1 MRFSTRRTW
10 NVISLGVFLLAVSFG
25 LLTTTAAAQESP
37 SGSPPAHAG
46 YRIGVKDVVGVSVW
60 GHPELSGKFTIG
72 DDGILSFPLVGQLA
86 VAGRVASEVETELT
100 KRLADGFLKTPR
112 VSVEIQQYLSQRI
125 FVIGEVRSPG
135 PIPLTGTMTL
145 LEALAR
151 AGSMSEQAG
160 GEVVVLRPAAD
171 QAAGAGPLAP
181 GQSGATEVG
190 RTSVQELRSGKLV
203 ANLALR
209 DGDTIFIPR
218 SEPFFMLGQVR
229 SPGAY
234 MAQSGLT
241 ILRAISMAGGTTSLG
256 STGKIRVVRIVDGV
270 KKEFKAKLDDSVKA
284 GDTIFVGTRL
294 F

>member
-1 MRFSTRRTW
+1 
-10 NVISLGVFLLAVSFG
+10 
-25 LLTTTAAAQESP
+25 
-37 SGSPPAHAG
+37 
-46 YRIGVKDVVGVSVW
+46 VW

-72 DDGILSFPLVGQLA
+72 DDGILSFPLVGQLT

-100 KRLADGFLKTPR
+100 TRLADGFLKDPR
-112 VSVEIQQYLSQRI
+112 VSIEIQQYLSQRI

-135 PIPLTGTMTL
+135 PIPLTGAMTL

-151 AGSMSEQAG
+151 AGSLTEQAG

-171 QAAGAGPLAP
+171 RVADGSGPLAP
-181 GQSGATEVG
+181 GQNGATELG
-190 RTSVQELRSGKLV
+190 RTSVQELRSGKLA
-203 ANLALR
+203 ANLVLR

-229 SPGAY
+229 NPGAY
-234 MAQSGLT
+234 TAQSGLT

-256 STGKIRVVRIVDGV
+256 STGKIRIVRIVDGV
-270 KKEFKAKLDDSVKA
+270 KKEFKAKLDDGVKA

>member
-1 MRFSTRRTW
+1 MQFFVRRTL
-10 NVISLGVFLLAVSFG
+10 NVTSLGVFLLAASSA
-25 LLTTTAAAQESP
+25 LSIATAAAQESP
-37 SGSPPAHAG
+37 SGPPPAHSG
-46 YRIGVKDVVGVSVW
+46 YRIGAKDVVGVSVW

-72 DDGILSFPLVGQLA
+72 DDGILSFPLVGQLT
-86 VAGRVASEVETELT
+86 VAGRVASEVEAELS

-125 FVIGEVRSPG
+125 FVIGEVRTPG

-151 AGSMSEQAG
+151 AGSLTEQAG
-160 GEVVVLRPAAD
+160 GEIVVLRPAAD
-171 QAAGAGPLAP
+171 QTGGPLAP
-181 GQSGATEVG
+181 GQSGATELG

-203 ANLALR
+203 SNLALR

-218 SEPFFMLGQVR
+218 AEPIFMLGQVR
-229 SPGAY
+229 NPGAY
-234 MAQSGLT
+234 TAQSGLT
-241 ILRAISMAGGTTSLG
+241 VLRAISLAGGTTSLG

-270 KKEFKAKLDDSVKA
+270 KKEFKATLDDVLKP

>member
-1 MRFSTRRTW
+1 
-10 NVISLGVFLLAVSFG
+10 
-25 LLTTTAAAQESP
+25 
-37 SGSPPAHAG
+37 
-46 YRIGVKDVVGVSVW
+46 
-60 GHPELSGKFTIG
+60 LSGKFTIG
-72 DDGILSFPLVGQLA
+72 DDGVLSFPLVGQLA
-86 VAGRVASEVETELT
+86 VAGRVASDIEAELT

-135 PIPLTGTMTL
+135 SIPLTGTMTL

-151 AGSMSEQAG
+151 AGSLTEQAG
-160 GEVVVLRPAAD
+160 GEVVVLRPVAD
-171 QAAGAGPLAP
+171 KVAGGPLAP
-181 GQSGATEVG
+181 GQDGASEVG

-270 KKEFKAKLDDSVKA
+270 KKEFKANLDDGVKP